1 MGCLHEMLVGETA
14 LCHRAPVVKRSAR
27 WGMRQLLWNP
37 YPCSAPEHKPQEE
50 VCHSF
55 FSVLQAIFFLT
66 GRNQQEPQADK
77 PGVSL
82 GTSLPFLVR
91 FSIYSSACAA
101 RQPAVCCEQA
111 AATSALP
118 ASVGLPLLACR

>member
-1 MGCLHEMLVGETA
+1 MGNETA
-14 LCHRAPVVKRSAR
+14 PLEPVATF
-27 WGMRQLLWNP
+27 
-37 YPCSAPEHKPQEE
+37 CPEHNPQEE
-50 VCHSF
+50 VCQSF
-55 FSVLQAIFFLT
+55 FSVLQAIFFLA

-91 FSIYSSACAA
+91 FGIYCGACAA
-101 RQPAVCCEQA
+101 SQPAVCCEQA

-118 ASVGLPLLACR
+118 ALVGLPLLACR